1 LKTEFLIINLP
12 VKAGV
17 IMILKNCLI
26 YDEITQ
32 SERVVD
38 ILFTDKITGYEE
50 DISRMM
56 PGAEVYRLKDLTE
69 EDIRKINNRPE
80 RSIIDAEGIIA
91 VPGGIDPHVH
101 FDTPGFTERE
111 DFHHGSMSAAAGGIT
126 TVIDMPCTS
135 LPPVTN
141 VHNFDLKMEAVRTE
155 SCVDYAFNGGVDASS
170 FESCGRS
177 MCELKERGVKGF
189 KAYFTSGMQ
198 TYPRV
203 TKYQF
208 FKIMQ
213 KAKELALPVLLH
225 AEDYELI
232 KEMEGVLKDRPDDY
246 MRYYMSRPAMAEIL
260 AVANAVEITRAV
272 QGSLHVV
279 HVGSQAAARI
289 INEVKDKL
297 DITYETCPHYL
308 FFTYRDYETK
318 GSSLKTMPGVKDKID
333 KECLWQY
340 LKDGKCSFVSSD
352 HAPASLKEK
361 SSGSFQMDYGG
372 IPGTQTLIPSIFSEG
387 FIKGRIDL
395 KRFIEVTSKNAA
407 LRFGLYPKKG
417 CILKGSDADLT
428 LIDKSEE
435 WTFRKEDLLSK
446 GETSPFFGET
456 FKGKVMLTILRGR
469 IIYGSNAGITGKKGY
484 GKYLDN

>member
-1 LKTEFLIINLP
+1 
-12 VKAGV
+12 
-17 IMILKNCLI
+17 MILKNCLI

-38 ILFTDKITGYEE
+38 ILFSDKITGYEE
-50 DISRMM
+50 NISQLLRD
-56 PGAEVYRLKDLTE
+56 AKIYRLKDLTS
-69 EDIRKINNRPE
+69 EDVRRINNEPE
-80 RSIIDAEGIIA
+80 RSVIDAEGMIA

-111 DFHHGSMSAAAGGIT
+111 DFHHGSMSAAAGGVT

-135 LPPVTN
+135 IPPVTN
-141 VHNFDLKMEAVRTE
+141 GRNFDLKMEAVKSE
-155 SCVDYAFNGGVDASS
+155 SCTDYAFFGGVDAGK
-170 FESCGRS
+170 FESYSRS
-177 MCELKERGVKGF
+177 MCELKERGVRGF

-225 AEDYELI
+225 AEDFELI

-246 MRYYMSRPAMAEIL
+246 MRYYQSRPAMAEIL
-260 AVANAVEITRAV
+260 AVAHAVEIARAV

-289 INEVKDKL
+289 INEIKNKL
-297 DITYETCPHYL
+297 DVTYETCPHYL
-308 FFTYRDYETK
+308 LFTYKDYETK
-318 GSSLKTMPGVKDKID
+318 GSSLKTMPGVKDMID
-333 KECLWQY
+333 RECLWQY
-340 LKDGKCSFVSSD
+340 LKDGSCSFTSSD
-352 HAPASLKEK
+352 HAPASMKEK

-372 IPGTQTLIPSIFSEG
+372 IPGTQTLIPSLFSEG
-387 FIKGRIDL
+387 FMKGRISL

-407 LRFGLYPKKG
+407 LRYGLYPKKG

-435 WTFRKEDLLSK
+435 WKFRKEDLLSK
-446 GETSPFFGET
+446 GETSPFFDET
-456 FKGKVMLTILRGR
+456 FKGKVVLTILRGK
-469 IIYGSNAGITGKKGY
+469 IIYSSIAGITVKKGY